1 MRTTQK
7 VCGISCAIE
16 HSRAL
21 QAKKKAKEKTVSRSQ
36 RVKQAQIA
44 FNAFIRFRDKG
55 KNCICCDKPLG
66 DEAIG
71 GAYDCGH
78 YRSVGSAPHLRFDER
93 NAHGQ
98 SKYCNRWLNGNAVN
112 YRQGLIKRIGLE
124 AVEELEADQTPR
136 KYTVD
141 ELIELTRYYKEKVK
155 ELKKH
160 HDVVCSI
167 EGCNEPMMYSKVK
180 LCQKHYVRK
189 LRYNT
194 TELTKQ
200 RNYRTHNK
208 AGYQMLYEPGHP
220 LSMANN
226 YVYEHRKII
235 YDKYGTNLPSCE
247 SCGKPTNWE
256 TCHID
261 HIDNDVKNNDISN
274 LRPLCRGCNT
284 KRTKRRTK
292 KEMLNG

>member
-1 MRTTQK
+1 VRFAQIA
-7 VCGISCAIE
+7 CSIPCAIE
-16 HSRAL
+16 HANAL
-21 QAKKKAKEKTVSRSQ
+21 KAKKEKKEHREAKAKTVTRSQ
-36 RVKQAQIA
+36 RMKAAQAA

-112 YRQGLIKRIGLE
+112 YRQGLINRIGLE
-124 AVEELEADQTPR
+124 AVEELEADQSVK

-141 ELIELTRYYKEKVK
+141 DLIEITRYYKEKVK

-167 EGCNEPMMYSKVK
+167 EGCNEPNR
-180 LCQKHYVRK
+180 Q
-189 LRYNT
+189 
-194 TELTKQ
+194 
-200 RNYRTHNK
+200 
-208 AGYQMLYEPGHP
+208 
-220 LSMANN
+220 
-226 YVYEHRKII
+226 
-235 YDKYGTNLPSCE
+235 
-247 SCGKPTNWE
+247 
-256 TCHID
+256 
-261 HIDNDVKNNDISN
+261 
-274 LRPLCRGCNT
+274 
-284 KRTKRRTK
+284 
-292 KEMLNG
+292 